1 MCKNKTFYNIFIKKY
16 VRKIKIIVSYHYG
29 V

>member
-1 MCKNKTFYNIFIKKY
+1 MCKNKTFYDISIKIY
-16 VRKIKIIVSYHYG
+16 VKKTKIIVSYHYG